1 MTAVATDRARAES
14 FRRTELASFLRRR
27 REATRPE
34 DVGLPAGG
42 RRRTPG
48 LRREE
53 VAVLAHVGVSWYTWI
68 EQGRELSVSPAVLE
82 AIAGALRLTPPERR
96 YLFELA
102 GLGGPVDDHGDDDAT
117 GSASRLQALVDA
129 VERRPAY
136 GVDRYWNVLATN
148 ALARYV
154 FGIEPGSNCLVD
166 FFVDA
171 STAGRFPL
179 RDVVGP
185 MLVAQLR
192 EQAARYAWDDG
203 FTTIVRDLSAVSE
216 DFRSLWDAHVVG
228 VVPHVDLVYDH
239 PSLGRLSF
247 EPSVLTPFQ
256 GGDQRVFVYIPKAAT
271 STADAL
277 ARVV

>member
-1 MTAVATDRARAES
+1 MTAVAPDRARAES
-14 FRRTELASFLRRR
+14 FRRSELASFLRRR

-34 DVGLPAGG
+34 DVGLAAGG

-82 AIAGALRLTPPERR
+82 AIAGALRLTSAERR

-102 GLGGPVDDHGDDDAT
+102 GFGISLPGHGDDVT
-117 GSASRLQALVDA
+117 GSARRLQALVDA

-154 FGIEPGSNCLVD
+154 FGIEQGSNCLVD
-166 FFVDA
+166 FFA
-171 STAGRFPL
+171 NAPTAARFPL
-179 RDVVGP
+179 REVVGP

-192 EQAARYAWDDG
+192 EQAARYAGDDG

-239 PSLGRLSF
+239 PTLGRLSF
-247 EPSVLTPFQ
+247 EPSVLAPFQ

-271 STADAL
+271 STAEAL